1 MGEQKTIDDN
11 RLILAITR
19 PTVNLYQL
27 TLHYEGPDGHDSV
40 ILLVSES
47 EEVIAQK
54 AREIDRVAHDHIT
67 VNH

>member
-27 TLHYEGPDGHDSV
+27 TLHYDGPTHDSV

-54 AREIDRVAHDHIT
+54 ARDVERVAHGHIT